1 MEPTVENT
9 RKPDQVQARPGVVT
23 HAAYSL
29 RRLVRLSKP
38 KKRSDR
44 EMLAGL
50 RLAYA
55 IAAGFPS
62 WESTPQPVREVIDM
76 AVELSLFRR
85 ALFSGFW
92 SGREIPK
99 RYDGVT
105 ELLRRVLVTLGLGSQ
120 GASTPDVA
128 ALLAGMPSHKAR
140 R

>member
-1 MEPTVENT
+1 MATNAN
-9 RKPDQVQARPGVVT
+9 PDQVQSKVGQVT
-23 HAAYSL
+23 HGAYSL

-38 KKRSDR
+38 RKRSDR
-44 EMLAGL
+44 EMLVGL

-62 WESTPQPVREVIDM
+62 WQAAPQPVREVIDM

-92 SGREIPK
+92 SGQEIPK

-105 ELLRRVLVTLGLGSQ
+105 ELLRRVLVTLGLEQSR
-120 GASTPDVA
+120 AAAPDVA
-128 ALLAGMPSHKAR
+128 AMLAGMPGREAR